1 MLYRQLAEVSAFVT
15 DASHKLDEILQML
28 CIKAMSSLQTDAL
41 LYAELDHTGVAIPQA
56 SFGIDLVDKAGN
68 KPTFAISDA
77 TPFTDAIREN
87 NIVWINSLPQWPKQ
101 YSKMSKVEIPSKFKT
116 LISCPIDAGGLPVG
130 SLSAFS
136 HAKLEYE
143 ESTAQYIEAISIILA
158 NALLSQRTIHKPQP
172 NSSTTNRP
180 SLTNAKPFSFD
191 PSEYN
196 QPLTERQNL
205 ILKLIAEGRT
215 NAAIADVLGYSES
228 LIRQETIKIYA
239 KLGCSGRNEAAQIFN
254 KMQARAASVAV

>member
-1 MLYRQLAEVSAFVT
+1 M
-15 DASHKLDEILQML
+15 
-28 CIKAMSSLQTDAL
+28 
-41 LYAELDHTGVAIPQA
+41 
-56 SFGIDLVDKAGN
+56 N
-68 KPTFAISDA
+68 
-77 TPFTDAIREN
+77 
-87 NIVWINSLPQWPKQ
+87 
-101 YSKMSKVEIPSKFKT
+101 KVEIPSKFKT
-116 LISCPIDAGGLPVG
+116 IISCPIDAGGLPVG

-143 ESTAQYIEAISIILA
+143 ESTAQYLEAISIILA
-158 NALLSQRTIHKPQP
+158 NALLSQRANHRPPLK
-172 NSSTTNRP
+172 SSALGR
-180 SLTNAKPFSFD
+180 SHISHAEPFTFD

-254 KMQARAASVAV
+254 KMQTRAAGVAV

>member
-15 DASHKLDEILQML
+15 DASNQLDEILQML
-28 CIKAMSSLQTDAL
+28 CIKAMSSLHAGAL

-56 SFGIDLVDKAGN
+56 SFGIDLVDKSGN
-68 KPTFAISDA
+68 MPTFPISDA

-101 YSKMSKVEIPSKFKT
+101 YSKMNKVEIPSKFKT

-143 ESTAQYIEAISIILA
+143 ESTAQYLEAISIILA
-158 NALLSQRTIHKPQP
+158 NALLGQRANLRSQL
-172 NSSTTNRP
+172 NASTPGR
-180 SLTNAKPFSFD
+180 SHFSHAEPFTFD

-254 KMQARAASVAV
+254 KMQTRAAGVAV

>member
-1 MLYRQLAEVSAFVT
+1 
-15 DASHKLDEILQML
+15 ML
-28 CIKAMSSLQTDAL
+28 CIKALSSLQTDAL
-41 LYAELDHTGVAIPQA
+41 IYAELDHTGVTIPQA
-56 SFGIDLVDKAGN
+56 SFGIELVDKTGN
-68 KPTFAISDA
+68 MPTFAISER

-87 NIVWINSLPQWPKQ
+87 KIVWINSLPQWPKQ
-101 YSKMSKVEIPSKFKT
+101 YSTMSQVVLPAKFKT

-130 SLSAFS
+130 CLSALS
-136 HAKLEYE
+136 HAKLEHE
-143 ESTAQYIEAISIILA
+143 EGAVEYIEAISMILA
-158 NALLSQRTIHKPQP
+158 TALRNQKANHKTISVPA
-172 NSSTTNRP
+172 P
-180 SLTNAKPFSFD
+180 SVRLNGALRESHPTDLA
-191 PSEYN
+191 EYN

-254 KMQARAASVAV
+254 QIQARTAGVAV